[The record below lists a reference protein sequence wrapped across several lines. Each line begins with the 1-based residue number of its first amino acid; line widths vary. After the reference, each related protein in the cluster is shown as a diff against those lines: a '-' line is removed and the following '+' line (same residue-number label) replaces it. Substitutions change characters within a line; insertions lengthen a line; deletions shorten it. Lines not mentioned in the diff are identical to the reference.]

1 MRRLLLYPNV
11 CFRPKAAI
19 SRASVSDPL
28 QKRARLIVSN
38 DRGTGTEDY
47 FGGAWDFA
55 PLKTHEYQ
63 TFTGLYSG
71 LPQIIR
77 PEDSDN
83 PIRFGLYRWHI
94 PDPIRFKSDLRVTMQ
109 MLGWTTSGPREYDP
123 LHEHVS
129 SVAFWYQTEPHQPF
143 GPLASDAELNV
154 R

>member
-55 PLKTHEYQ
+55 PLRRMNIRRSRGFILGCRKSFDRKTLITQ
-63 TFTGLYSG
+63 LGLDFIVGTFPTRY
-71 LPQIIR
+71 
-77 PEDSDN
+77 
-83 PIRFGLYRWHI
+83 
-94 PDPIRFKSDLRVTMQ
+94 
-109 MLGWTTSGPREYDP
+109 
-123 LHEHVS
+123 
-129 SVAFWYQTEPHQPF
+129 
-143 GPLASDAELNV
+143 ASKAIYA
-154 R
+154 